1 MKTGLISLMTVFLA
15 GVGIAG
21 AQTTYVAKEYG
32 FSGPD
37 KLKAGYLELRMQNMG
52 KQPFMMMVLGLKPGT
67 GKPELLAAL
76 KKTMTLGHNAKA
88 WEELYARAVTHGGV
102 GMTLPGQTGKV
113 GLVLAPGRYA
123 LIAPGANEQGKPL
136 PELGMFK
143 LIEVVSQGKPAPMPK
158 TDLKVPMYDFAFAF
172 PGGLKPGKQIWEIVN
187 NGQEPHE
194 LVMVRLLPG
203 KTVQEAK
210 AFMHAENPQGEP
222 PVDFSSMVA
231 TGILSEGQRMALEV
245 NLQKGTYLVTCFL
258 PALKNSKP
266 HHDLGME
273 MSFEVR

>member
-1 MKTGLISLMTVFLA
+1 MKTRLIAVMTALLA
-15 GVGIAG
+15 GIAT

-37 KLKAGYLELRMQNMG
+37 KLKAGYLELQMQNAG
-52 KQPFMMMVLGLKPGT
+52 RQPFMMMVLGLKPGT
-67 GKPELLAAL
+67 SKPELLAAL
-76 KKTMTLGHNAKA
+76 KKTMTLGHDAKA
-88 WEELYARAVTHGGV
+88 WGQLYARAVAHGGV

-113 GLVLAPGRYA
+113 GLVLTPGRYA
-123 LIAPGANEQGKPL
+123 LIAPGADGKGQPL
-136 PELGMFK
+136 TELGMVK
-143 LIEVVSQGKPAPMPK
+143 LIEVVAQGKPTAMPK

-172 PGGLKPGKQIWEIVN
+172 SGGLKPGKQTWEIVN

-194 LVMVRLLPG
+194 LVMVRVRPG
-203 KTVQEAK
+203 KTVQEAI

-231 TGILSEGQRMALEV
+231 TGIVSEGQRMALEV

-273 MSFEVR
+273 MSFEVK